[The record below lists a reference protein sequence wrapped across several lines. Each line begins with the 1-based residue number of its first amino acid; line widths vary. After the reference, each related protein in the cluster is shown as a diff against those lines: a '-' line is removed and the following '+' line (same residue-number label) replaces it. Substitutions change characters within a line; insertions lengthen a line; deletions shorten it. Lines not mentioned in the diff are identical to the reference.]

1 MSFVRQY
8 SRNLIAPLL
17 LLAIVSGFYW
27 KLLSGQYTWMDQPDM
42 AYQVIPWYQLQ
53 AEAWQHGRFPLWDP
67 HIWGGQPLLGQVIT
81 GAAYPLNWL
90 LFLLPMRNGHIQ
102 LHFLDYY
109 YVLTHYMAALF
120 AYWLCRDM
128 GRTRAASMI
137 GGLAF
142 GLMGL
147 FGTLGWPQMLNGAVW
162 IPLMLLFIFR
172 SMRDERKER
181 RLASAALGGLFLGVA
196 FLSGHHQIP
205 IFMGLMA
212 AGLWITHVWRRRW
225 HGLKAAALF
234 FLFAGMTGGLQILP
248 AIEAGKLSV
257 RWVGA
262 AGDPLSWAQQVP
274 YTIHANYS
282 VLPTGMLSLL
292 LPSVGQ
298 KEIFVGLSVLLLA
311 AIGVARS
318 FNNPDVKRLVG
329 ICGGALVFAIGSMSI
344 FHGVAYWLV
353 PMVEKARSPEMA
365 MVIANAAMA
374 ALAAYGVDAIRSRA
388 IEPGWIQWLSRAG
401 FGTLAAVAIM
411 ASVRNEL
418 SREYERLVIFA
429 FVALALALLLRGW
442 SQLTDRTAVAILFV
456 VVLFEWG
463 TYVGSSYRDAEHPAG
478 FLAQLN
484 QNEDIASF
492 LRSAP
497 DFGRLEV
504 KMEDVPYNFGDWE
517 GIDQR
522 SGYLASL
529 TANLA
534 AAPVEAF
541 AGNYYLAK
549 NPANPNQV
557 EVFRGASGLRVFS
570 NPGAAS
576 FVRAVHE
583 QKPCAG
589 NDDVKLEWRGG
600 SHIAVRTAMACA
612 GTLVLSETFYPGWK
626 ATVDGH
632 TRPIRPMFG
641 AMQGVDLEP
650 GTHRVDFVFRP
661 MSAYL
666 GGAMSII
673 GLFGAIAIVFFRR
686 RA

>member
-1 MSFVRQY
+1 V
-8 SRNLIAPLL
+8 APLL
-17 LLAIVSGFYW
+17 LLAIVCGFYW
-27 KLLSGQYTWMDQPDM
+27 KLLSQQYTWMDQPDM
-42 AYQVIPWYQLQ
+42 AYQVLPWYQMQ
-53 AEAWQHGRFPLWDP
+53 AEAWHHGRFPLWDP

-90 LFLLPMRNGHIQ
+90 LFLLPFQNGHIQ
-102 LHFLDYY
+102 FRFLDLY
-109 YVLTHYMAALF
+109 YVLTHYMAALLG
-120 AYWLCRDM
+120 YWLCRDL

-162 IPLMLLFIFR
+162 TPLLLLFILR
-172 SMRDERKER
+172 SMRNERHF
-181 RLASAALGGLFLGVA
+181 ASAVFGGFFLGVA

-205 IFMGLMA
+205 IFLALMA
-212 AGLWITHVWRRRW
+212 AGLWVTHVWRRRW
-225 HGLKAAALF
+225 DGLKAGVLF
-234 FLFAGMTGGLQILP
+234 FLFAGLTGGLQILP
-248 AIEAGKLSV
+248 AMEAGKLSV
-257 RWVGA
+257 RWVGTT
-262 AGDPLSWAQQVP
+262 GDPLSWAQKVP
-274 YTIHANYS
+274 YMIHEKYS
-282 VLPTGMLSLL
+282 VLPTGILSLV
-292 LPSVGQ
+292 LPSVGH
-298 KEIFVGLSVLLLA
+298 KEIFVGLGVVILA

-318 FNNPDVKRLVG
+318 FGHPEVKRLVG
-329 ICGGALVFAIGSMSI
+329 VCAGAIVFAIGSTSI

-374 ALAAYGVDAIRSRA
+374 ALAAYGVDAIRSGVMGSGARDA
-388 IEPGWIQWLSRAG
+388 GWIQWLSRAG
-401 FGTLAAVAIM
+401 FGALAAVALM
-411 ASVRNEL
+411 ASVRNEASL
-418 SREYERLVIFA
+418 EYERLLIFA

-442 SQLTDRTAVAILFV
+442 SQLTDRNAVAVLFV

-463 TYVGSSYRDAEHPAG
+463 TYVGGNYRDVEHPAG

-484 QNEDIASF
+484 QNQDIAAF
-492 LRSAP
+492 LRNAP
-497 DFGRLEV
+497 NFGRLEV

-529 TANLA
+529 TANA
-534 AAPVEAF
+534 GAAPEEAF
-541 AGNYYLAK
+541 AANYYLAK
-549 NPANPNQV
+549 NPTNPNQV

-570 NPGAAS
+570 NPGATP

-589 NDDVKLEWRGG
+589 DDDVKLEWRGG
-600 SHIAVRTAMACA
+600 SHIAVRSAMACA

-626 ATVDGH
+626 ASVDGRSR
-632 TRPIRPMFG
+632 TIRQMFG

-650 GTHRVDFVFRP
+650 GSHRVDFVFRP

-666 GGAMSII
+666 GGTMSVV
-673 GLFGAIAIVFFRR
+673 GLFGTLAIVFFKRP
-686 RA
+686 A